1 MKKLIAIILMI
12 ALACTALTALA
23 AELTDVTCKEM
34 QFTTKA
40 PAGTVAGYTEDTGLR
55 IYTKGEGGIPYVQV
69 FRRPL
74 EYKFS
79 NPQDYLNNVV
89 REYLE
94 DKYGKDSQ
102 GMNPAK
108 EMEIGGKTLL
118 GARYYYVLQG
128 TKVTQINVIEIRDA
142 GDVEY
147 TAKFYEG
154 YEDITMETLETAVQY
169 YQETDTAAAT
179 VEEPK
184 QATGKTV
191 EPMDL
196 SWLTVNKED
205 GQYSVKITDT
215 DKVDAGGYFTAEIY
229 FADTYPIE
237 EVYALQEGDKVTVNG
252 TVYTV
257 DALLPEQDG
266 ARELRVKEE
275 FDGYIVFK
283 KATDNY
289 LTLLINDWV
298 PSTKI
303 GTEKVMLPLPNAFA
317 FFWAGGDDEVKTYD
331 WESFVNLLRSGELN
345 GELKQYNTLIQF
357 KDGLVMSIG
366 HTDYPEGPAPMIEAG
381 WAGE

>member
-1 MKKLIAIILMI
+1 MKKLIAIILI
-12 ALACTALTALA
+12 LALACTALTAMA

-55 IYTKGEGGIPYVQV
+55 IYTRGEGGIPYVQV

-74 EYKFS
+74 EHKFN
-79 NPQDYLNNVV
+79 NPENYLNNTV

-108 EMEIGGKTLL
+108 EWEIGGKTLL

-154 YEDITMETLETAVQY
+154 YEDITMEALEAAIRY
-169 YQETDTAAAT
+169 YQETDVAAAT

-184 QATGKTV
+184 QATGKRV

-215 DKVDAGGYFTAEIY
+215 DKVDEGGYFTAEIY

-237 EVYALQEGDKVTVNG
+237 EVYALQEGDEVKING
-252 TVYTV
+252 AIYIV
-257 DALLPEQDG
+257 DTLLPEQDG
-266 ARELRVKEE
+266 VRELRVKDNI
-275 FDGYIVFK
+275 DGYIVFK

-289 LTLLINDWV
+289 LTVLMDDWV

-303 GTEKVMLPLPNAFA
+303 GTEKIMLPLPNAFA
-317 FFWAGGDDEVKTYD
+317 FFWQSGDGELRTYD
-331 WESFVNLLRSGELN
+331 WESFVSLLRSGELD
-345 GELKQYNTLIQF
+345 GKLKQYNTLIQF
-357 KDGLVMSIG
+357 KDGLVNSIG
-366 HTDYPEGPAPMIEAG
+366 HTDYPEGPVKTIGSG

>member
-1 MKKLIAIILMI
+1 MKKLIAIILML

-74 EYKFS
+74 EYKFI

-169 YQETDTAAAT
+169 YQETDTAHR
-179 VEEPK
+179 
-184 QATGKTV
+184 
-191 EPMDL
+191 
-196 SWLTVNKED
+196 
-205 GQYSVKITDT
+205 YR
-215 DKVDAGGYFTAEIY
+215 
-229 FADTYPIE
+229 
-237 EVYALQEGDKVTVNG
+237 
-252 TVYTV
+252 
-257 DALLPEQDG
+257 QD
-266 ARELRVKEE
+266 
-275 FDGYIVFK
+275 
-283 KATDNY
+283 
-289 LTLLINDWV
+289 
-298 PSTKI
+298 
-303 GTEKVMLPLPNAFA
+303 
-317 FFWAGGDDEVKTYD
+317 
-331 WESFVNLLRSGELN
+331 
-345 GELKQYNTLIQF
+345 
-357 KDGLVMSIG
+357 
-366 HTDYPEGPAPMIEAG
+366 
-381 WAGE
+381 

>member
-1 MKKLIAIILMI
+1 MKKLIAIILTL
-12 ALACTALTALA
+12 ALACAAMTALA
-23 AELTDVTCKEM
+23 ENLVDFNCAEM
-34 QFTTKA
+34 QFTTKV
-40 PAGTVAGYTEDTGLR
+40 PADAVSRYEEGTGLR
-55 IYTKGEGGIPYVQV
+55 VYTQSEGNIPYVQV
-69 FRRPL
+69 TRRPM

-79 NPQDYLNNVV
+79 NPQSYLNNTV

-94 DKYGKDSQ
+94 NKYGDDSQ

-108 EMEIGGKTLL
+108 EWEVGGKTLL

-128 TKVTQINVIEIRDA
+128 IKVTQINLVEIRDA

-147 TAKFYEG
+147 TAKFYG
-154 YEDITMETLETAVQY
+154 DYEDVTMEALDAAVRY
-169 YQETDTAAAT
+169 YQETDVAAAPAA
-179 VEEPK
+179 EPQK
-184 QATGKTV
+184 ESAKTV

-205 GQYSVKITDT
+205 GQYSVRITDT
-215 DKVDAGGYFTAEIY
+215 KKIDDGGYFTAEIY

-252 TVYTV
+252 TAYTV
-257 DALLPEQDG
+257 DTLLPEQDG
-266 ARELRVKEE
+266 VRELRVKED

-289 LTLLINDWV
+289 LTAQMNDWT

-303 GTEKVMLPLPNAFA
+303 STEKIMLPLPNAFA
-317 FFWAGGDDEVKTYD
+317 FFWMGGDEEVKTYD
-331 WESFVNLLRSGELN
+331 WESFVSLLRSGELD
-345 GELKQYNTLIQF
+345 GELNQYNTLIQF
-357 KDGLVMSIG
+357 KDGLVGSIG
-366 HTDYPEGPAPMIEAG
+366 HTDYPQGPAQEDQGG

>member
-1 MKKLIAIILMI
+1 MKKLIAIILTL

-23 AELTDVTCKEM
+23 AELTDVTCREM
-34 QFTTKA
+34 QFITKA
-40 PAGTVAGYTEDTGLR
+40 PAGTAAGYVEDTGLR
-55 IYTKGEGGIPYVQV
+55 IYTRGEGGIPYVQV
-69 FRRPL
+69 TRRPL

-79 NPQDYLNNVV
+79 NPQNYLNNTV

-94 DKYGKDSQ
+94 NKYGSDSQ

-108 EMEIGGKTLL
+108 EWEIGGKTLL

-154 YEDITMETLETAVQY
+154 YEDITMEALEAAVQY
-169 YQETDTAAAT
+169 YQETDAAAAT
-179 VEEPK
+179 VEEPR

-205 GQYSVKITDT
+205 GQYSVRITDT
-215 DKVDAGGYFTAEIY
+215 DKIDAGGYFTAEIY

-266 ARELRVKEE
+266 ARELRVKED

-289 LTLLINDWV
+289 LTVTMNDWV

-317 FFWAGGDDEVKTYD
+317 FFRQSGDEEIQTYD
-331 WESFVNLLRSGELN
+331 WESFVSLLRSGELD
-345 GELKQYNTLIQF
+345 GRLKQYNTLIQF

-366 HTDYPEGPAPMIEAG
+366 HTDYPQGPALEDQGG

>member
-1 MKKLIAIILMI
+1 MKKLIAIILMLV
-12 ALACTALTALA
+12 LACTALTALA
-23 AELTDVTCKEM
+23 EDLTDVACTEM
-34 QFTTKA
+34 QFATKA
-40 PAGTVAGYTEDTGLR
+40 PTGTITGYVEDTGLR
-55 IYTKGEGGIPYVQV
+55 IYTKTEGNIPYVQV
-69 FRRPL
+69 TRRPL

-79 NPQDYLNNVV
+79 NPQGYLNNTV

-94 DKYGKDSQ
+94 NKYGNDSQ

-108 EMEIGGKTLL
+108 DWEVGGKILL

-128 TKVTQINVIEIRDA
+128 IKVTQINLIEIRDA

-154 YEDITMETLETAVQY
+154 NEDITMAALEAAVSY
-169 YQETDTAAAT
+169 YQETDVAAVA
-179 VEEPK
+179 VEEPR
-184 QATGKTV
+184 QGSGKTV

-196 SWLTVNKED
+196 SSLSVNTED
-205 GQYSVKITDT
+205 GQYYVRITDT
-215 DKVDAGGYFTAEIY
+215 KKIDDGGYFTAEIY

-266 ARELRVKEE
+266 ARELRVKED

-289 LTLLINDWV
+289 LTVQMNDWT
-298 PSTKI
+298 PSTRI
-303 GTEKVMLPLPNAFA
+303 STEKIMLPLPNAFA
-317 FFWAGGDDEVKTYD
+317 FFWMSGDEEVQTYD
-331 WESFVNLLRSGELN
+331 WESFIKLLRSGELD
-345 GELKQYNTLIQF
+345 GKLAQYNTLIQF
-357 KDGLVMSIG
+357 KDGLVGSIG
-366 HTDYPEGPAPMIEAG
+366 HTDYPEGPTTITEGG

>member
-1 MKKLIAIILMI
+1 MKKLIAIILMLV
-12 ALACTALTALA
+12 LACTALTALA
-23 AELTDVTCKEM
+23 EDLTDVACTEM
-34 QFTTKA
+34 QFATKA
-40 PAGTVAGYTEDTGLR
+40 PAGTITGYVEDTGLR
-55 IYTKGEGGIPYVQV
+55 IYTKTEGNIPYVQV
-69 FRRPL
+69 TRRPL

-79 NPQDYLNNVV
+79 NPQGYLNNTV

-94 DKYGKDSQ
+94 NKYGDDSQ

-108 EMEIGGKTLL
+108 DWEVGGKILL

-128 TKVTQINVIEIRDA
+128 IKVTQINLIEIRDA

-154 YEDITMETLETAVQY
+154 NEDITMAALEAAVSY
-169 YQETDTAAAT
+169 YQETDVAAVA
-179 VEEPK
+179 VEEPR
-184 QATGKTV
+184 QGSGKTV

-196 SWLTVNKED
+196 SSLSVNTED
-205 GQYSVKITDT
+205 GQYYVRITDT
-215 DKVDAGGYFTAEIY
+215 KKIDDGGYFTAEIY

-266 ARELRVKEE
+266 ARELRVKED

-289 LTLLINDWV
+289 LTVQMNDWT
-298 PSTKI
+298 PSTRI
-303 GTEKVMLPLPNAFA
+303 STEKIMLPLPNAFA
-317 FFWAGGDDEVKTYD
+317 FFWMSGDEEVQTYD
-331 WESFVNLLRSGELN
+331 WESFIKLLRSGELD
-345 GELKQYNTLIQF
+345 GKLTQYNTLIQF
-357 KDGLVMSIG
+357 KDGLVGSIG
-366 HTDYPEGPAPMIEAG
+366 HTDYPEGPATIIEGG

>member
-1 MKKLIAIILMI
+1 MKKLIAIILML
-12 ALACTALTALA
+12 ALACTALTAMA

-55 IYTKGEGGIPYVQV
+55 IYTRGEGGIPYVQV

-74 EYKFS
+74 EHKFN
-79 NPQDYLNNVV
+79 NPENYLNNTV

-108 EMEIGGKTLL
+108 EWEIGGKTLL

-205 GQYSVKITDT
+205 GQYSVRITDT
-215 DKVDAGGYFTAEIY
+215 DKIDAGGYFT
-229 FADTYPIE
+229 
-237 EVYALQEGDKVTVNG
+237 
-252 TVYTV
+252 
-257 DALLPEQDG
+257 
-266 ARELRVKEE
+266 
-275 FDGYIVFK
+275 IVFK